1 MTLFLTSSPCIYKH
15 SPATLNP
22 ANGFLSRIRSKLP
35 PKPRTLFVAS
45 SPAAQFHAKTDFYA
59 GDMAGAFERAG
70 IDLTGWQLLDDL
82 TASRTRELVAWS
94 DFIILMGG
102 HVPTQNEFF
111 DRIGLKRLLQGYPG
125 VIMGISAGT
134 MNAAETVYAQP
145 EEAGESAPSFRRF
158 YPGLGLTTVNICPHY
173 QEVIEKNMTV
183 DGIPIYPDIT
193 AADSMGHTFHVFPD
207 GTYLYRDAQ
216 EYAIC
221 GKCLRMHD
229 GILELLSED
238 GERIDLK

>member
-1 MTLFLTSSPCIYKH
+1 MILFLTSSPCVYKH
-15 SPATLNP
+15 SPATLTE
-22 ANGFLSRIRSKLP
+22 ANGFLLRIRAKLP
-35 PKPRTLFVAS
+35 PNPKTLFVAS
-45 SPAAQFHAKTDFYA
+45 SPADHAMTDFYC

-70 IDLTGWQLLDDL
+70 IPLTGWKLLDAL
-82 TASRTRELVAWS
+82 TADRARELVAWS
-94 DFIILMGG
+94 AFIILMGG
-102 HVPTQNEFF
+102 HVPTQNAFF
-111 DRIGLKRLLQGYPG
+111 ERIGLRRLLTGYPG
-125 VIMGISAGT
+125 VVMGISAGT

-207 GTYLYRDAQ
+207 GTYLYRD
-216 EYAIC
+216 EKDYAIC

>member
-22 ANGFLSRIRSKLP
+22 ANGFFKRIRSKLP
-35 PKPRTLFVAS
+35 PAPRTLFVAS
-45 SPAAQFHAKTDFYA
+45 SPADHDKTDFYS

-70 IDLTGWQLLDDL
+70 IPMTGWQILDDL
-82 TASRTRELVAWS
+82 TADRARELVAWS

-102 HVPTQNEFF
+102 HVPTQNAFF
-111 DRIGLKRLLQGYPG
+111 NRIGLRELLKGYPG

-145 EEAGESAPSFRRF
+145 EEPGESSPSFRRC

-193 AADSMGHTFHVFPD
+193 AADSMGHTFHIFPD
-207 GTYLYRDAQ
+207 GTYLYRDEQ
-216 EYAIC
+216 EYAIY
-221 GKCLRMHD
+221 GKCLRMKD

-238 GERIDLK
+238 GEHIDLK

>member
-22 ANGFLSRIRSKLP
+22 ANGFLKRIRSKLP
-35 PKPRTLFVAS
+35 PAPRALFVAS
-45 SPAAQFHAKTDFYA
+45 SPADHDKTDFYS

-70 IDLTGWQLLDDL
+70 IPMTGWQILDDL
-82 TASRTRELVAWS
+82 TADRARELVAWS

-102 HVPTQNEFF
+102 HVPTQNAFF
-111 DRIGLKRLLQGYPG
+111 NKIGLRELLKGYPG

-134 MNAAETVYAQP
+134 MNAADIVYAQP
-145 EEAGESAPSFRRF
+145 EEPGESSPSFRRC

-183 DGIPIYPDIT
+183 DGIPIYPDLT
-193 AADSMGHTFHVFPD
+193 AADSMGHTFHIFPD
-207 GTYLYRDAQ
+207 GTYLFRNDQ
-216 EYAIC
+216 DHAIC
-221 GKCLRMHD
+221 GKCLRMKD
-229 GILELLSED
+229 GILELLVED
-238 GERIDLK
+238 GEHIDLN